1 MSEQGSDPLPDVD
14 ITDISPM
21 AWRLLRVA
29 AGYNQRAV
37 ERAVDDLM
45 QAHVSMLESG
55 SRGLS
60 RSRRGTRRRTGP
72 HARRT
77 LLNRVGARRETPASV
92 CRFRRVDGYRRRY
105 TAVRYRIENN

>member
-1 MSEQGSDPLPDVD
+1 MITGDRKAVSMSEQGGEPLPDVD

-29 AGYNQRAV
+29 ADYNQRAV

-45 QAHVSMLESG
+45 QAHISMLESG

-60 RSRRGTRRRTGP
+60 RSRRRALLTLYT
-72 HARRT
+72 AELDDEQVRT
-77 LLNRVGARRETPASV
+77 LVEH
-92 CRFRRVDGYRRRY
+92 F
-105 TAVRYRIENN
+105 